1 MSPRVQLLSCFKKLI
16 NMFYRRVKYVEEF
29 CSDLKKHIESLL
41 LMSVKKFRDSVRN
54 SFVNPKQIRT
64 SRFIEGGSQKC
75 RTPSHSGGPGF
86 KFGPRDGMSFSSVR
100 LGRYRHSIWNQATA
114 TSSHT
119 ISHNSLIVLGP
130 GAAVSSR
137 HRNEVNHEQVTV
149 PCEGK
154 K

>member
-1 MSPRVQLLSCFKKLI
+1 MSPRVQLLCCFKNLI
-16 NMFYRRVKYVEEF
+16 NMFYRSVKYVEEF
-29 CSDLKKHIESLL
+29 CSDQKKYIASLL

-86 KFGPRDGMSFSSVR
+86 KFGPRDGMSFFFSVR

-119 ISHNSLIVLGP
+119 ISHNSLIVVGLG
-130 GAAVSSR
+130 ATVSSR
-137 HRNEVNHEQVTV
+137 HRREVNHEQVK
-149 PCEGK
+149 CEGK